1 MLTLAKKSN
10 LKAES
15 PWWWIP
21 TLYIAEGLP
30 YFAVNTLT
38 VLMYVN
44 LGVSMKDMAFFTG
57 WLYLPWVIKPFW
69 SPFIDLFKTKRWWIV
84 TMEFLIGIGL
94 ALIAFFLPGSYFFT
108 STLIV
113 FWLIGFF
120 SATHD
125 VAADGFY
132 MLALTP
138 HEQAGFVGVRSTF
151 YRVASI
157 VGQGGL
163 VMLAGYLEIK
173 TGNIPVAWAIVFAI
187 LSLFFILIS
196 LYHVYIFP
204 KSDKDKSE
212 LKFEIKEGKVASC
225 KMSAASKVNMVLK
238 DFVRTFVTFFK
249 KKHILSALAFM
260 LLYRFPEALCIKLV
274 QPFLVAS
281 KSLGGLGLTT
291 SQAGFINGTV
301 GVIGL
306 LLGGII
312 GGVSIAKSGLKKM
325 LLPMACTLT
334 LPCVFYCFLAMWQ
347 PESFTLISA
356 AVFVEQFGYG
366 FGFTAYMLYLI
377 YFCRGESATSHYAF
391 CTAFMAIGMM
401 VPGMF
406 AGWIHE
412 WLDKFDFFSTQT
424 SQGFIN
430 FFWFVVLTSTITF
443 LSCFFLKIDP
453 EFGKKEPNQ

>member
-1 MLTLAKKSN
+1 MLTLARRKSFQT
-10 LKAES
+10 KS

-44 LGVSMKDMAFFTG
+44 LGIGMKEMAFFTG

-84 TMEFLIGIGL
+84 TMEFLIGIGM
-94 ALIAFFLPGSYFFT
+94 ALIALFLPGNYFFT

-125 VAADGFY
+125 IAADGFY
-132 MLALTP
+132 MLALKP
-138 HEQAGFVGVRSTF
+138 HEQAAFVGVRSTF

-173 TGNIPVAWAIVFAI
+173 TGEIPFAWAIVFAL
-187 LSLFFILIS
+187 LSVFFIIIS
-196 LYHVYIFP
+196 LYHIFVFP
-204 KSDKDKSE
+204 KSPSDKSQLQLTNNN
-212 LKFEIKEGKVASC
+212 LKTGTRLKQVA
-225 KMSAASKVNMVLK
+225 V
-238 DFVRTFVTFFK
+238 DFFLTFITFFK
-249 KKHILSALAFM
+249 KKHIFSALSFM

-281 KSLGGLGLTT
+281 RSLGGLGLTT

-312 GGVSIAKSGLKKM
+312 GGISIAKIGLKKM
-325 LLPMACTLT
+325 LLPMACSLT
-334 LPCVFYCFLAMWQ
+334 LPCIFYCFLAMWQ
-347 PESFTLISA
+347 TESVSFISI
-356 AVFVEQFGYG
+356 AVFLEQFGYG

-406 AGWIHE
+406 AGWLHE
-412 WLDKFDFFSTQT
+412 WLDKYDFFNLPN
-424 SQGFIN
+424 SQAFIN
-430 FFWFVVLTSTITF
+430 FFWFVFLTSVITF
-443 LSCFFLKIDP
+443 LSCCFIKIDP
-453 EFGKKEPNQ
+453 EFGKKEEIQ